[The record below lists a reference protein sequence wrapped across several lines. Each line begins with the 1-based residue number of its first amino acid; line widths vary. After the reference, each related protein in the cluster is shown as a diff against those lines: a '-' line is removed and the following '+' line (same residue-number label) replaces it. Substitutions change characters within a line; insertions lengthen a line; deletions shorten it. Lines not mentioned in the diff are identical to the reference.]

1 MRYVKAF
8 LWAFGAAIAASVLWI
23 VVQVAFFGYE
33 GIAMSG
39 SGGLGAVSV
48 GLSEA
53 LIEAG
58 VVVFLIV
65 FIWRLRR
72 TRRRAAK

>member
-1 MRYVKAF
+1 VKAF

-23 VVQVAFFGYE
+23 VVQVAFGFE
-33 GIAMSG
+33 GIAVSG

-58 VVVFLIV
+58 GLAFVIV
-65 FIWRLRR
+65 FVWRLRR
-72 TRRRAAK
+72 TRRRAK